1 MKIYTFDGE
10 TFNKLPGML
19 KTDSGTVSPVT
30 EELFMQ
36 LGGTITDDGEPTPEE
51 AFAAACSQFRSL
63 CDEIGAFIGDA
74 SFMGG
79 FDEYASFAT
88 SAAYRAEPVTGN
100 GLAVRWSALN
110 ELCKY
115 KGAKAGYGQPEWWY
129 RCWELA
135 EEQTGV

>member
-1 MKIYTFDGE
+1 MKHYTYNGKTTD
-10 TFNKLPGML
+10 TLPDPCAGC
-19 KTDSGTVSPVT
+19 SPMT
-30 EELFMQ
+30 ESLFVE

-51 AFAAACSQFRSL
+51 SFAVVCAQFRAL
-63 CDEIGAFIGDA
+63 CDEIGCFIGDS

-79 FDEYASFAT
+79 FDEYASFASST
-88 SAAYRAEPVTGN
+88 AYLTDPVTGN
-100 GLAVRWSALN
+100 GLAIRWSALN

-135 EEQTGV
+135 EEQTGA

>member
-30 EELFMQ
+30 GELFLQ

-88 SAAYRAEPVTGN
+88 SAAYRADPVTGN

-115 KGAKAGYGQPEWWY
+115 RGAKAGYG
-129 RCWELA
+129 
-135 EEQTGV
+135 